1 MCVCGG
7 DAVSAV
13 QAETAEQIARL
24 RVLWPVLNQ
33 RPEHTQEI
41 VKAIA
46 RHEHKLAVDD
56 VQVGFSNAIENAPTN
71 GWPPGPHEVLGCII
85 KASQTRKATGA
96 TATSRRS
103 FGGLTFGEW
112 WSTLDESDK
121 PKHRALYRL
130 MRGED
135 PDEPELA
142 EVTAPVPATP
152 FGDEVIEW
160 EDAA

>member
-1 MCVCGG
+1 M
-7 DAVSAV
+7 SAV

-41 VKAIA
+41 VKAVI
-46 RHEHKLAVDD
+46 RHEHKLVPGD
-56 VQVGFSNAIENAPTN
+56 VETGFSNAIENAPTN

-85 KASQTRKATGA
+85 KAAQTRKAT
-96 TATSRRS
+96 TATVSTRRN

-112 WSTLDESDK
+112 WSTLDDADK

-130 MRGED
+130 MRGD
-135 PDEPELA
+135 DDEPEVA
-142 EVTAPVPATP
+142 EVDKPVPATP
-152 FGDEVIEW
+152 FGDDADIEW